1 MENQHA
7 TLREDH
13 NSRDEDGSQTE
24 MEWRQQHQADLDVD
38 GSLWCTQEEQ
48 ELCIMGLCE
57 DFVFKKKLP

>member
-1 MENQHA
+1 MENQLA

-57 DFVFKKKLP
+57 DFV